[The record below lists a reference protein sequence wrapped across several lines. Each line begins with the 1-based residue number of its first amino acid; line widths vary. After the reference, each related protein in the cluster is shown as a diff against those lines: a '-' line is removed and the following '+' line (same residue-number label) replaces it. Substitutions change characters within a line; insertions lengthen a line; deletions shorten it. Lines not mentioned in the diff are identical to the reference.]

1 MACGQIAPSC
11 EPLMSSANQACVKVF
26 LTLKSHFRQ
35 RKIKQFKNMN
45 DYTVKHH
52 QNQKLLAGS
61 RHDIMLIFHH
71 IRVRTY
77 LTRLRRVIYTSSNLL
92 HFMKTKF
99 VSASIRYGHKNVLIS
114 YYGSYSV
121 VK

>member
-1 MACGQIAPSC
+1 
-11 EPLMSSANQACVKVF
+11 
-26 LTLKSHFRQ
+26 
-35 RKIKQFKNMN
+35 MN
-45 DYTVKHH
+45 DFTVKHH

-77 LTRLRRVIYTSSNLL
+77 LTRLRRVIYTSSNFVAF
-92 HFMKTKF
+92 HKKPNF

-114 YYGSYSV
+114 YNGSYYV